1 MFEYVEL
8 KNFKSFKDT
17 RLSLLDRYNNPKKLV
32 LIYGENG
39 IGKSNIA
46 SSFFMLYETLKT
58 MDVRDFMEALL
69 SKNIDDIKYSEE
81 FKSIL
86 KTKYKDIEDII
97 RENKTVN
104 SKEPMHVEFGFNIN
118 NKSGRYIIETD
129 DNQYIYEKLEYTINK
144 RRGIYFEITP
154 SGISINEKIFLD
166 KTSYINIQESV
177 VKFWGKHSF
186 LSILLHEVNDKSV
199 QYFKDQ
205 ISEPFNDVIE
215 FLKSTSCKI
224 KIGSQQE
231 RAILGCPKSILGDYI
246 NGYVCDLNKEILDK
260 TEKMLTLFLK
270 QTNKNIK
277 KAYYKTQNIDNEIRY
292 KLMVKNK
299 ICGELRDI
307 DFSFESTGTQSIVE
321 QLPFMLV
328 STMGN
333 VSVLDEFDTG
343 MHDVLVQNL
352 ITSLYHC
359 INGQMILTTHN
370 TSLMELDIPKDSIYV
385 INETNDGNKEIECI
399 LSYDNKISDKNNVRK
414 QYLGGKYSGIPNK
427 SDIDFNELLDI
438 LK

>member
-17 RLSLLDRYNNPKKLV
+17 RLNLLDRYNNPKKLV

-104 SKEPMHVEFGFNIN
+104 SKEPMHVEFGFNIK

-144 RRGIYFEITP
+144 RRGIYFEITT
-154 SGISINEKIFLD
+154 SDISINEKIFLD
-166 KTSYINIQESV
+166 KTSYINIQESL

-186 LSILLHEVNDKSV
+186 LSILLHEVNDKSD

-215 FLKSTSCKI
+215 FLRSTSCKI

-231 RAILGCPKSILGDYI
+231 RAILGYPKSILGDYI
-246 NGYVCDLNKEILDK
+246 NGYVSDFNIEILDK

-270 QTNKNIK
+270 QTNRNIK

-307 DFSFESTGTQSIVE
+307 DFSFESTGTQTIVE

-343 MHDVLVQNL
+343 MHDILVQNL

-370 TSLMELDIPKDSIYV
+370 TSLMESDIPKDSIYV
-385 INETNDGNKEIECI
+385 INETNNGNKEIECI
-399 LSYDNKISDKNNVRK
+399 LSYDNKIGEKNNVRK

-427 SDIDFNELLDI
+427 SVIDFNELLDI